1 MRKLWIVCVL
11 MLVSLMGC
19 ASNPSTS
26 IKPLTKPTVTCSE
39 HAPFEP
45 LPRYPTAPLVTGD
58 PLRDYAGLEAYS
70 SAQSV
75 WAVTVAG
82 IVQRDSIKRN
92 ATAQCLDALRAAG
105 LVY

>member
-45 LPRYPTAPLVTGD
+45 LPAYPVAPADNSVASLSQ
-58 PLRDYAGLEAYS
+58 YS
-70 SAQSV
+70 HDQAV
-75 WAVTVAG
+75 WAAQVAG
-82 IVQRDSIKRN
+82 IVQRDEIKRN
-92 ATAQCLDALRAAG
+92 ATATCLDQLRKAG
-105 LVY
+105 VIN